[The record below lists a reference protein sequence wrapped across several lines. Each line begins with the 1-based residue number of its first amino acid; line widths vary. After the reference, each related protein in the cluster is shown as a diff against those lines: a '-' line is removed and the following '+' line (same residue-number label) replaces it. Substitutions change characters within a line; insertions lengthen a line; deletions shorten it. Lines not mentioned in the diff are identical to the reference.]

1 MLCRLPGEQGET
13 DRLLAGQLTARAPRE
28 LFDFSIEELTG
39 RDPAAA
45 ILLANWKG
53 YSPSRKRAVLQ
64 QLLASEHSIRGLL
77 AAVRSNEIAA
87 AEIGPVFR
95 QFLTTLRNK
104 ALRSRAIELLG
115 RQTTSRGELVAKHLA
130 KASALDGSA
139 DNGGTLFALHCAACH
154 SLGGIG
160 NPAGP
165 DLASLGDKTPRALLT
180 AILNPNKAVEDQFV
194 IYAVTTREGAGL
206 AGMITGESA
215 NSITLMDL
223 TGQQRQLLRTN
234 IATLSSL
241 GRSLMP
247 EGLEL
252 VLSDQDLAN
261 LVAHINAS
269 GAPPKRQPGNTPAL
283 VKTGNDGALLLT
295 AASAEI
301 YGDTLLFE
309 ERYGNLGF
317 WRSANDKA
325 AWTLNA
331 KAAGEYEVHFDW
343 ARDGGSTAN
352 HLRLQIGSAELL
364 APVNGTGTW
373 DDYRE
378 RNLGSIRLE
387 KGRQRA
393 VIRPAGELDSF
404 LFDLKSIRLV
414 PKG

>member
-1 MLCRLPGEQGET
+1 M
-13 DRLLAGQLTARAPRE
+13 
-28 LFDFSIEELTG
+28 EELAK
-39 RDPAAA
+39 RDPSATV
-45 ILLANWKG
+45 LLDNWKS
-53 YSPSRKRAVLQ
+53 YSPSRKNRVLQ
-64 QLLASEHSIRGLL
+64 QLIGGNRSAHSLL
-77 AAVRSNEIAA
+77 AAIESKQISAN
-87 AEIGPVFR
+87 EIGPVFR
-95 QFLTTLRNK
+95 QFLTTHRDAKIQNQ
-104 ALRSRAIELLG
+104 ALELLG
-115 RQTTSRGELVAKHLA
+115 HQVSGRDELVAQRLA
-130 KASALDGSA
+130 KVTPLTGLASSGE
-139 DNGGTLFALHCAACH
+139 TLFATHCAACH
-154 SLGGIG
+154 NLGGNG
-160 NPAGP
+160 NAAGP
-165 DLASLGDKTPRALLT
+165 NLASLGDKTPRALLT

-252 VLSDQDLAN
+252 VLSDQDLAD
-261 LVAHINAS
+261 LVAHITS
-269 GAPPKRQPGNTPAL
+269 TGTPPKRQPGNTPAL

-317 WRSANDKA
+317 WRSTNDKA

-343 ARDGGSTAN
+343 ARDGASTAN

-364 APVNGTGTW
+364 APVSGTDTW

-393 VIRPAGELDSF
+393 VIRPAGELDGF

-414 PKG
+414 PKD